1 MANNDDYA
9 EISHNLLN
17 KDELI
22 EKFGWEEYFVFALM
36 LGVRFFFFF
45 GGGLSFSFISSKD
58 SGSPR
63 RSGVR
68 FTIIRTSLF

>member
-1 MANNDDYA
+1 MKMANNDDYA

-36 LGVRFFFFF
+36 LGVSLLFV
-45 GGGLSFSFISSKD
+45 SSKD
-58 SGSPR
+58 SGS
-63 RSGVR
+63 SQGD
-68 FTIIRTSLF
+68 LG

>member
-1 MANNDDYA
+1 MKMANNDDYA

-36 LGVRFFFFF
+36 LGV
-45 GGGLSFSFISSKD
+45 SFKCVSVEVWLL
-58 SGSPR
+58 GW
-63 RSGVR
+63 VR
-68 FTIIRTSLF
+68 V

>member
-36 LGVRFFFFF
+36 LGVSLLFV
-45 GGGLSFSFISSKD
+45 SSKD
-58 SGSPR
+58 SGS
-63 RSGVR
+63 SQGD
-68 FTIIRTSLF
+68 LG